1 MIETI
6 ENPTYITDK
15 SGNRKGV
22 ILDYDYFEDLED
34 SLELL
39 KAERDA
45 SGFIKY
51 NDFVK
56 KLKQENRI

>member
-1 MIETI
+1 II

-15 SGNRKGV
+15 SGNKKGV

-51 NDFVK
+51 NDFIK

>member
-1 MIETI
+1 MIEII

-15 SGNRKGV
+15 SGNKKGV

-51 NDFVK
+51 NDFIK